1 MRNIKYVLLLLILC
15 AVGYVVAAP
24 WLTAYQISD
33 AVDRRDSVALAEQ
46 VEFDSVRQS
55 LKQQLNSRVLRELG
69 TDNKQNP
76 FAALG
81 ASLANMM
88 VDGLLDTYMT
98 PAGIERLMRGET
110 PAPGIPESSP
120 PLPSGNEVGHG
131 PDATESQP
139 ERKKLFSDARMG
151 YQTLD
156 RFVVTVTDEKGREA
170 DFVLS
175 RRGLDWKLTAIVLP
189 L

>member
-1 MRNIKYVLLLLILC
+1 MRKIKYVLLLLMLC

-24 WLTAYQISD
+24 WLIAYRISD
-33 AVDRRDSVALAEQ
+33 AVDQRDSAALAEL
-46 VEFDSVRQS
+46 VEFDSVRQN

-69 TDNKQNP
+69 ADNKQNP
-76 FAALG
+76 FAEFG

-120 PLPSGNEVGHG
+120 PLVNTDGSDDAASGKPN
-131 PDATESQP
+131 A
-139 ERKKLFSDARMG
+139 ERQKLFSDARMG
-151 YQTLD
+151 YQSLH
-156 RFVVTVTDEKGREA
+156 RFVVTVTDDEGKQA

-175 RRGLDWKLTAIVLP
+175 RRGLDWKLTAIMLP
-189 L
+189 LN

>member
-1 MRNIKYVLLLLILC
+1 MRKIKYVLLLLILC
-15 AVGYVVAAP
+15 AAGYVVAAP
-24 WLTAYQISD
+24 WLTAYRISD
-33 AVDRRDSVALAEQ
+33 AVDRHDSVVLAEL

-76 FAALG
+76 FSALG
-81 ASLANMM
+81 ASLANIM

-120 PLPSGNEVGHG
+120 PQSPGDEAGHD
-131 PDATESQP
+131 PNDTKNPP
-139 ERKKLFSDARMG
+139 ERKTLFSDARMG

-175 RRGLDWKLTAIVLP
+175 RRGLDWKLTAIALP